1 MLDRVKL
8 RLEISDQTQ
17 DALLQELLQGAQDA
31 ICLYAEEVELPPV
44 LQTTAVMLTV
54 DCYNRLGSE
63 GMTSET
69 KGSLSQAFFTD
80 LLLYLFTRVAIEL
93 ISGKTPWLYMFKS
106 GHKLCV
112 NCFARSSYFV
122 FQLGLCLACPL
133 YRVQFISISGA
144 TSCNLKVT
152 FPQAF

>member
-80 LLLYLFTRVAIEL
+80 LLDPYKSVLDKYISQKKAKKRVI
-93 ISGKTPWLYMFKS
+93 
-106 GHKLCV
+106 
-112 NCFARSSYFV
+112 FA
-122 FQLGLCLACPL
+122 
-133 YRVQFISISGA
+133 
-144 TSCNLKVT
+144 
-152 FPQAF
+152 